1 MECCP
6 LVFLPRAATDIE
18 TATTSDDE
26 DTVSTFASLLVA
38 RTLHTMPR
46 LGNTTP
52 LIEFASDHVKW
63 HRGILEVISRM
74 LSLSLGAIIVI
85 GFLSHFTQVC
95 LFAGL
100 FMACGEDCFSFPEDN
115 DFDFEQMFTLSV
127 HTLPPPH
134 PPPPPRPPPPR
145 PVHLHLLL
153 HLLHQLLLHLRVFLQ
168 VHTFTTV
175 GYGSV
180 FPTCPRG
187 QLLVLVEEYTALIAQ
202 LVLGALILLKVMTPH
217 ASVRFATSVLISPC
231 QTNSGWQLNI
241 RFVNQS
247 RYALVHGKAQMRMLF
262 QDTTGSYTHLKISL
276 VAGAKALM
284 LPGEPWTLRHIFDAS
299 SPIEIAMGADRD
311 GDGLISD
318 VELHQ
323 MLEKVFAIDVSLS
336 FVDPVYGPK
345 VSTNSSKRKLSMRTP
360 FLYTY

>member
-1 MECCP
+1 
-6 LVFLPRAATDIE
+6 
-18 TATTSDDE
+18 
-26 DTVSTFASLLVA
+26 
-38 RTLHTMPR
+38 MPR
-46 LGNTTP
+46 LGSTTP

-63 HRGILEVISRM
+63 PRGILELISR
-74 LSLSLGAIIVI
+74 LLVRPLGAIIVI
-85 GFLSHFTQVC
+85 GFLAHLTQVC

-100 FMACGEDCFSFPEDN
+100 FMACGEDCFELGDTTDDEGNLTGLP
-115 DFDFEQMFTLSV
+115 FDFEQMFALS
-127 HTLPPPH
+127 
-134 PPPPPRPPPPR
+134 
-145 PVHLHLLL
+145 
-153 HLLHQLLLHLRVFLQ
+153 

-180 FPTCPRG
+180 YPTCPKG

-231 QTNSGWQLNI
+231 QTSSGWQLHV
-241 RFVNQS
+241 RLVNQS

-262 QDTTGSYTHLKISL
+262 QDATGSYSHLKASL
-276 VAGAKALM
+276 VADAKALM
-284 LPGEPWTLRHIFDAS
+284 LPGEPWTLRHVFDAS
-299 SPIEIAMGADRD
+299 SPIEVAMGADRD
-311 GDGLISD
+311 GDGSISD

-345 VSTNSSKRKLSMRTP
+345 VGSSSTFYFYLLTDRPTWKS
-360 FLYTY
+360 